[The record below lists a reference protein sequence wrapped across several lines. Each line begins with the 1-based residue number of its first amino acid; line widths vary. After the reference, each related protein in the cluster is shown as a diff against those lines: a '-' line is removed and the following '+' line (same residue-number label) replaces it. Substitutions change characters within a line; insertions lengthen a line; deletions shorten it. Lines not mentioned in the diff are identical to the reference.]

1 MNKVYVARSSER
13 LSVSKMS
20 GGNFLKLGGTAI
32 DSSLR
37 LIRRDFYFA
46 QIFGTGFVLENI
58 ATKEPEFILLK
69 FRVQGW
75 VGNVATREFWH
86 ILDNFSDVGFGP
98 ENIAT
103 TEYKFYFAQFF
114 ERAIGEKL

>member
-1 MNKVYVARSSER
+1 M
-13 LSVSKMS
+13 SKFS
-20 GGNFLKLGGTAI
+20 
-32 DSSLR
+32 
-37 LIRRDFYFA
+37 
-46 QIFGTGFVLENI
+46 GTGFVLENI
-58 ATKEPEFILLK
+58 ATKESEFILLK

-75 VGNVATREFWH
+75 VGNVATKEFWY

-114 ERAIGEKL
+114 KRTIGKKL